1 MRVASPRPFSHTRLP
16 PLLRLSSSDIPTLPG
31 SWLELPN
38 GRTLWLTA
46 RCAIGRQP
54 DNDLVLDEPALSRR
68 HALIVAEGGGYTL
81 SDLRSRNGTFVN
93 RAAVTRPVLLRDGDE
108 ICLGDVVVR
117 FRCTRKIEPPAVAP
131 DFATTARLDQ
141 VRERACLLL
150 LVDVVGFTNLN
161 DRLGSEAA
169 LRQMQAWITGVRPLI
184 ERNHGHINGYL
195 GDAIFAYWTSETSTP
210 ASVLD
215 SLRAIEAWRAE
226 SPLVFRVVVHHGT
239 ILFTH
244 SDRGEEL
251 TGQAV
256 NFVFRSEKLAKTFG
270 APAMLSE
277 AAMESLGLEGR
288 CTRCGVSEIEGMTGP
303 FSFYA
308 LPVNFGAKRG

>member
-1 MRVASPRPFSHTRLP
+1 
-16 PLLRLSSSDIPTLPG
+16 LSSPEIPNLNG
-31 SWLELPN
+31 SWLELPD
-38 GRTLWLTA
+38 GRTYWLKA

-54 DNDLVLDEPALSRR
+54 DNDLVLDVPALSRR

-93 RAAVTRPVLLRDGDE
+93 RAAITRPVELRDGDE
-108 ICLGDVVVR
+108 ICLGDALLR
-117 FRCTRKIEPPAVAP
+117 YRCTRKIEPPRAAP

-141 VRERACLLL
+141 VRERTCWLM
-150 LVDVVGFTNLN
+150 LVDVVGSTNLN

-169 LRQMQAWITGVRPLI
+169 LRQMQTWITGVRPLI
-184 ERNHGHINGYL
+184 EQNHGHINGYL
-195 GDAIFAYWTSETSTP
+195 GDAIFAYWISETATP
-210 ASVLD
+210 ACVLD
-215 SLRAIEAWRAE
+215 SLRAIEAWRPT

-256 NFVFRSEKLAKTFG
+256 NFVFRSEKLAKNFG

-277 AAMESLGLEGR
+277 AAMQTLGLDGR
-288 CTRCGVSEIEGMTGP
+288 CERCGTAEIEGMTGP
-303 FSFYA
+303 FSFFA
-308 LPVNFGAKRG
+308 LPATISARRT